1 MTAERSVF
9 LRHALD
15 CIDFVVDELAQI
27 DGQQF
32 LQNRMLRDAVLR
44 NLEVIGQACKDYGIA
59 ELEHSHP
66 DIRWRRV
73 AGFRNQLA
81 HEYLGLDIELVWN
94 IVREQ
99 LPSLRRAIAEHLDL
113 DP

>member
-1 MTAERSVF
+1 MTVDRAAF

-15 CIDFVVDELAQI
+15 CIDFVTGELAGI
-27 DGQQF
+27 DRQQF
-32 LQNRMLRDAVLR
+32 LENRMLRDAVLR

-59 ELEHSHP
+59 ELERSHP

-99 LPSLRRAIAEHLDL
+99 LPPLRRAIAEHLD
-113 DP
+113 PQP

>member
-1 MTAERSVF
+1 MTSDRSVF

-15 CIDFVVDELAQI
+15 CIDFVTGELAAT
-27 DGQQF
+27 DRQQF
-32 LQNRMLRDAVLR
+32 VENRLLRDAVLR
-44 NLEVIGQACKDYGIA
+44 NLEVIGQACKDYGISD
-59 ELEHSHP
+59 LERSHP

-99 LPSLRRAIAEHLDL
+99 LPLLRRAIADQLDSQA
-113 DP
+113 